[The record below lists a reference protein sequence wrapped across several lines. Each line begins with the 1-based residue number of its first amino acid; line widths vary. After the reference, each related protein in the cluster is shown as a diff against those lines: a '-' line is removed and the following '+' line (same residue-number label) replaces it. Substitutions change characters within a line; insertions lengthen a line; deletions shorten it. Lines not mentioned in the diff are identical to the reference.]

1 MNMTSITR
9 TNQRNCLPCTACCE
23 GWLDISEELVQA
35 HVGQPCVN
43 CSAQGCGIYE
53 SRPVN
58 PCRTFYCAWRQKGTP
73 LVDSM
78 RPDLS
83 GVIVVM
89 DRLTWRDQ
97 AVIVAIPTGEQIP
110 EDSMK
115 YLMGL
120 SSLTDLNLLTVR
132 FEKHNDKFSG
142 ASKLSAYGAPQFVT
156 DMKERFKDGVLVW

>member
-1 MNMTSITR
+1 
-9 TNQRNCLPCTACCE
+9 
-23 GWLDISEELVQA
+23 
-35 HVGQPCVN
+35 
-43 CSAQGCGIYE
+43 
-53 SRPVN
+53 
-58 PCRTFYCAWRQKGTP
+58 
-73 LVDSM
+73 M

-89 DRLTWRDQ
+89 DRLTWREQ

-142 ASKLSAYGAPQFVT
+142 ASKLSAYGASQFVT